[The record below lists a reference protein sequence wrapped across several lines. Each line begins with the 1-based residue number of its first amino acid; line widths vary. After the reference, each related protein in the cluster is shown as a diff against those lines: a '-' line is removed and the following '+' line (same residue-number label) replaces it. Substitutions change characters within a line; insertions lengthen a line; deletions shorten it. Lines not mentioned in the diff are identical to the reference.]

1 MELNE
6 NNTKEI
12 IFPVKDNQSLS
23 ISYTKTDKLITALF
37 MVTDIMDKDENIKI
51 KLRNLGIEILSDINL
66 TSSRT
71 VSNANVL
78 LKKINFLVNLLD
90 IAGEIQMVSLMNVNI
105 LKKEFSLLKN
115 SIQDFIDLKVVG
127 EEENLKM
134 FFKEEDKNGKTKLF
148 EITEAFY
155 DPKPT
160 GQEISVKDTKKSE
173 TLNIGLQTP
182 KSLMDTLDKLK
193 NVSDIKSLKR
203 EDVEN
208 KNFIKAK
215 PIFNKIS
222 YDKNKDILPK
232 NDRRN
237 SILKI
242 LKTNSRGL
250 TITEIKNHPLGY
262 LKDTGDK
269 TLQRELVAMLK
280 DNILYKTGEKR
291 WSKYFLKK

>member
-6 NNTKEI
+6 NNTKELF
-12 IFPVKDNQSLS
+12 FPLKDNKSPI
-23 ISYTKTDKLITALF
+23 ISYSKTDKLIIALF

-71 VSNANVL
+71 VLNANVL

-90 IAGEIQMVSLMNVNI
+90 IASEIHMVSSMNVNI
-105 LKKEFSLLKN
+105 LKKEFSLLKD
-115 SIQDFIDLKVVG
+115 SIQDFIDLKISG
-127 EEENLKM
+127 EEDNLKDL
-134 FFKEEDKNGKTKLF
+134 FKEEDKNSKSKLF

-155 DPKPT
+155 DT
-160 GQEISVKDTKKSE
+160 SSNRQENTNKDNRKFD
-173 TLNIGLQTP
+173 TLNLGLQNP

-193 NVSDIKSLKR
+193 NMSDIKLFKS
-203 EDVEN
+203 EDN
-208 KNFIKAK
+208 NIKNFNTAK
-215 PIFNKIS
+215 SSFNKIS

-237 SILKI
+237 NILKI
-242 LKTNSRGL
+242 LKNNSKGL
-250 TITEIKNHPLGY
+250 TITEIKNHPFGY

-280 DNILYKTGEKR
+280 DNVLYKTGEKR